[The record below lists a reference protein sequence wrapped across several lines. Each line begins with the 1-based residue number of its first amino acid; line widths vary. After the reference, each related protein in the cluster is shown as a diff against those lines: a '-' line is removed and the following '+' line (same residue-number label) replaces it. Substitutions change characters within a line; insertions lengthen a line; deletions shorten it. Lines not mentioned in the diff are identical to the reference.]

1 MSQRDTKFFKIFI
14 NKGPSHS
21 IISLRGINFNNK
33 VTTPS
38 LKMPHTMHH
47 LLREHHILMN
57 TVKKDKPDMLGGIIN
72 EMIDFNQF
80 TIALASASAPM

>member
-1 MSQRDTKFFKIFI
+1 
-14 NKGPSHS
+14 
-21 IISLRGINFNNK
+21 
-33 VTTPS
+33 
-38 LKMPHTMHH
+38 MPHTMHH

-80 TIALASASAPM
+80 TIALVRILYIVLHREIGLN